1 VARARR
7 GHLPDLAKL
16 YLVDTD
22 LRPHKIGRLP
32 ARLMQSRRDWNGRPN
47 YARTVR
53 RYASTI
59 CIIGRRGRDQ
69 CVNCTSTALSRR
81 ERRPGQRHGTRLG
94 AANIGVALVLRR
106 VIVPGAHMWRRV
118 VISPNESRS
127 RLLAA
132 LPNADPDLLRPH
144 LEIVDLDVH
153 QVLEEPGDVVSHVY
167 FIESGLVS
175 IAGVTKPH
183 HRIEVG
189 MIGYE
194 GVTGFGVVLGNN
206 RSPNELLVQSA
217 GSALRISTPSLA
229 QDHG

>member
-1 VARARR
+1 MHGPFADTFPQFAS
-7 GHLPDLAKL
+7 LAVGK
-16 YLVDTD
+16 
-22 LRPHKIGRLP
+22 K
-32 ARLMQSRRDWNGRPN
+32 N
-47 YARTVR
+47 YV
-53 RYASTI
+53 
-59 CIIGRRGRDQ
+59 GRDQ

-106 VIVPGAHMWRRV
+106 VIVPGAYMWRRV
-118 VISPNESRS
+118 VISPNESRN

-132 LPNADPDLLRPH
+132 LPNADLDLLRPR

-175 IAGVTKPH
+175 IVGATKPH

-189 MIGYE
+189 MIE
-194 GVTGFGVVLGNN
+194 SPPPHCA
-206 RSPNELLVQSA
+206 RSWVA
-217 GSALRISTPSLA
+217 AKVSLPPC
-229 QDHG
+229 